1 MARGEIVD
9 RGQVMKGL
17 IREDQTFGLY
27 VTDHGETLKSFK
39 QGNGIIRFVVW
50 KHSSDYSVED

>member
-9 RGQVMKGL
+9 RGQITKGL
-17 IREDQTFGLY
+17 ICEDQTFGLY
-27 VTDHGETLKSFK
+27 IADNGETLKSFK

>member
-9 RGQVMKGL
+9 RDQIMKGL
-17 IREDQTFGLY
+17 MCEDQTFGLY
-27 VTDHGETLKSFK
+27 ITGNGETLKSFK

-50 KHSSDYSVED
+50 RHSSDYSVED